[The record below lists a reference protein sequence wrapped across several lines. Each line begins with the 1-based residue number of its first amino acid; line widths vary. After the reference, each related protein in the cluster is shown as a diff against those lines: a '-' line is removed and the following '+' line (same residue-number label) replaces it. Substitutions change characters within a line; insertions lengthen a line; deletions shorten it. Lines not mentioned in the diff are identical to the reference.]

1 MTTMVDWEID
11 EAIAQGA
18 IVIDPFHTQQLGSN
32 SYDVRLGTH
41 IWRRCLQKHIQTT
54 NPTKGIISTSQN
66 EHSEYVVE
74 LGPQMYLNMYEQC
87 DEQIYLGPNE
97 RVLAHTEEFI
107 GGTVDK
113 KRTYAVVAHMHAKS
127 STGRYGITTNL
138 CAGFGDVGYI
148 NRWTMEIANLDP
160 VGKFLPV
167 GMLIAQI
174 EFSRVA
180 VPRKIYGTDHGYYQ
194 AGADVVVVREAWRPE
209 MLLPKPLKIS

>member
-32 SYDVRLGTH
+32 SYDVRLGSH
-41 IWRRCLQKHIQTT
+41 IWRRRMQHQNQTSHLH
-54 NPTKGIISTSQN
+54 KDGSTGFQN
-66 EHSEYVVE
+66 EHVVE
-74 LGPQMYLNMYEQC
+74 LGPQMYLNMYERC
-87 DEQIYLGPNE
+87 DEQIYLGPHE

-113 KRTYAVVAHMHAKS
+113 KRIYAVVAHMHAKS

-160 VGKFLPV
+160 VGKVLPV

-194 AGADVVVVREAWRPE
+194 AGADVVAVREAWRPE
-209 MLLPKPLKIS
+209 MLLPKPLKVS